1 MNVPTEFELTVKIL
15 ILGDISVGKTNF
27 ISQFA
32 QGKFSEA
39 YSTTTSFDFY
49 TKIHKTP
56 NGKVI
61 KYQLWDTVGQEKF
74 MSVSQNLL
82 LKVQGIVLMYDITN
96 QESFERIE
104 TWLKTIKNCNDNI
117 PIILVANK
125 CDNESERIISF
136 KEGEEIATKN
146 NLPFIEASAQKNI
159 NVKETF
165 NKLAEKII
173 NNFQK
178 NTGTT
183 GEDDIKLEAP
193 LLGKEHIKYLDK
205 SKKKCCKY
213 CCC

>member
-1 MNVPTEFELTVKIL
+1 MNVPTEFELTVKVL
-15 ILGDISVGKTNF
+15 ILGDVSVGKTNF
-27 ISQFA
+27 ISQFT
-32 QGKFSEA
+32 QGKFAEN
-39 YSTTTSFDFY
+39 YSPTLSFDFQ

-61 KYQLWDTVGQEKF
+61 KYQIWDTVGQEKF

-82 LKVQGIVLMYDITN
+82 LKVQGIILMYDITN
-96 QESFERIE
+96 QDSFDHID

-125 CDNESERIISF
+125 CDNDKDRIISF

-146 NLPFIEASAQKNI
+146 NMIFIEASAQKNI

-178 NTGTT
+178 NSGPS
-183 GEDDIKLEAP
+183 GDDDVKLESP
-193 LLGKEHIKYLDK
+193 LLGKEHIKYVDK
-205 SKKKCCKY
+205 SEKKCCK
-213 CCC
+213 CICF

>member
-1 MNVPTEFELTVKIL
+1 MNVPTEFELTVKVL
-15 ILGDISVGKTNF
+15 ILGDVSVGKTNF
-27 ISQFA
+27 ISQFT
-32 QGKFSEA
+32 QGKFTEN
-39 YSTTTSFDFY
+39 YSPTSSFDFQ
-49 TKIHKTP
+49 TKIHKT

-61 KYQLWDTVGQEKF
+61 KYQIWDTVGQEKF

-82 LKVQGIVLMYDITN
+82 LKVQGIVLMYDITS
-96 QESFERIE
+96 QDSFEHIE
-104 TWLKTIKNCNDNI
+104 GWLKTIKNCNDNI

-125 CDNESERIISF
+125 CDDDNDRIISF

-146 NLPFIEASAQKNI
+146 NMIFIEASAQKNI

-178 NTGTT
+178 NSGATGD
-183 GEDDIKLEAP
+183 DDIKLDAP

-205 SKKKCCKY
+205 SEKKCCK
-213 CCC
+213 C